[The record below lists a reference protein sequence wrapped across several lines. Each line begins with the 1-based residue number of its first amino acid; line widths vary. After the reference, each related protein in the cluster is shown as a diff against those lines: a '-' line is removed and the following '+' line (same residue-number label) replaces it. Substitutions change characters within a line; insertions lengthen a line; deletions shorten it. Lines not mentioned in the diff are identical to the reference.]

1 MDKNYKCRVGYIADG
16 KSYDIMEINED
27 VFLFR

>member
-1 MDKNYKCRVGYIADG
+1 MDKNYKFRVGYITDG

-27 VFLFR
+27 VFVIR